1 MKSKVVKP
9 KLLEKKL
16 FEFLKMIFD
25 RKYLEGE
32 AVLAFLKPKVKT
44 PECIDDEVIAGC
56 WNAEDNQLITYL

>member
-32 AVLAFLKPKVKT
+32 AVLAF
-44 PECIDDEVIAGC
+44 
-56 WNAEDNQLITYL
+56 